1 MGSSPASPVTQEPCH
16 DKGLGGFTASPQGLG
31 EPCEEP
37 KTRQNGLGRPR
48 LGNFLGNFV
57 APSDA
62 WLTRQNA
69 ALKLRAHGVTLDVS
83 QGRVRLRAT
92 MPPPPSAPPGTPPK
106 QQRISTGLSYPDQA
120 TEALQMAELLGSALE
135 RHRLGIEPFDWA
147 PWLPKKRGRPKGT
160 ARETPLVEG
169 ITGREAIRT
178 TRQWWE
184 QQRRRG
190 PSAEDSWR
198 VDYEAPLTPLL
209 RISPLEPSHLVALV
223 EVSPPGSRSRRR
235 ASQAAA
241 TVARALDWPAA
252 LVTELRELG
261 KGYSAARSQT
271 PRDLPKEGE
280 IESLI
285 DRLSMRWQ
293 WPVAVAATYGC
304 RPHEALLFAEVQASG
319 LLRIADGKTGA
330 RQSIALP
337 PEWIT
342 RWSLHTKRLPAFNQS
357 RSHRDVGSLMGQMFR
372 RAGAP
377 FQPYDLRHA
386 WAVRAIHN
394 PRISPSLAAKSMG
407 HSLAVHSSVYQRWF
421 DAHEMESLQAVLSA
435 AS

>member
-1 MGSSPASPVTQEPCH
+1 
-16 DKGLGGFTASPQGLG
+16 
-31 EPCEEP
+31 
-37 KTRQNGLGRPR
+37 
-48 LGNFLGNFV
+48 V

-62 WLTRQNA
+62 WLNRQNA

-92 MPPPPSAPPGTPPK
+92 MPPPPTAPPGTLPK
-106 QQRISTGLSYPDQA
+106 QQRISTGLTYPDQA

-135 RHRLGIEPFDWA
+135 RHRLGIEPFNWA
-147 PWLPKKRGRPKGT
+147 PWLPKKRGRPKVVVHSGSQ
-160 ARETPLVEG
+160 PDG
-169 ITGREAIRT
+169 IRGREAIRAT
-178 TRQWWE
+178 HEWWE

-190 PSAEDSWR
+190 PSADDSWR
-198 VDYEAPLTPLL
+198 VDYEAPLAPLL
-209 RISPLEPSHLVALV
+209 EICLLEPAHLVALV
-223 EVSPPGSRSRRR
+223 EATPAGSRSRRR

-241 TVARALDWPAA
+241 TVARALDWPSA
-252 LVTELRELG
+252 LVSQLRELG
-261 KGYSAARSQT
+261 KGYSASRSQA
-271 PRDLPKEGE
+271 PRDLPRERE
-280 IESLI
+280 IEALI
-285 DRLSMRWQ
+285 DRLSTRWQ

-304 RPHEALLFAEVQASG
+304 RPHEALLFAEVQPSG

-337 PEWIT
+337 AEWIE
-342 RWSLHTKRLPAFNQS
+342 RWSLHAKRLPSFNHE
-357 RSHRDVGSLMGQMFR
+357 RSHRDVGALMGQMFR
-372 RAGAP
+372 RAGAT

-421 DAHEMESLQAVLSA
+421 DAHEMESLQAELSA

>member
-1 MGSSPASPVTQEPCH
+1 M
-16 DKGLGGFTASPQGLG
+16 
-31 EPCEEP
+31 
-37 KTRQNGLGRPR
+37 
-48 LGNFLGNFV
+48 

-83 QGRVRLRAT
+83 QGRIRLRAT

-135 RHRLGIEPFDWA
+135 RHRLGIEPFDWT

-160 ARETPLVEG
+160 ARETPQVEG

-198 VDYEAPLTPLL
+198 VDYEAPLTPLI

-271 PRDLPKEGE
+271 PRDLPKESE

-342 RWSLHTKRLPAFNQS
+342 RWSLHTKRLPSFNQS

-421 DAHEMESLQAVLSA
+421 DAHEMESLQAELSA